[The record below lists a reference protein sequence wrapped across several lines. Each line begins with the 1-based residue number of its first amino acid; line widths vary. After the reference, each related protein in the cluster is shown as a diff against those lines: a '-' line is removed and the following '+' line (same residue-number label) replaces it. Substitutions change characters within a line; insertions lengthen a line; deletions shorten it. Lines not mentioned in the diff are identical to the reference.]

1 MPRLKLKLRS
11 VMIEDKILI
20 KLEIAT
26 QELVEISNSFISEEL
41 KGPWEKNWKIF
52 FEKNIEKK
60 IK

>member
-11 VMIEDKILI
+11 VMIEDKTLT

-41 KGPWEKNWKIF
+41 KCPWEK
-52 FEKNIEKK
+52 
-60 IK
+60 